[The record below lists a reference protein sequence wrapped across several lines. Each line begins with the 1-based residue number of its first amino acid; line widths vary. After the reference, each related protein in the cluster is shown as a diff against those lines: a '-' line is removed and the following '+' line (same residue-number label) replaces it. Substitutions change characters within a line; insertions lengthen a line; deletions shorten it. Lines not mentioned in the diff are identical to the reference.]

1 MKNLRPRKVNEFFW
15 DCKLIS
21 EWTGIHSN
29 ARVTLYHSFLNTLLN
44 LLVRSFILL
53 RLFWLWASQVKLV
66 VRNSPVNAEDTRE
79 AGSIPESGRSP
90 GGGHGNPLQY
100 SCQENP
106 VDRGVWRSQRV
117 GHNWSNLGRTHRGM
131 HMLVRVTISFNI
143 PKPSLQNH

>member
-1 MKNLRPRKVNEFFW
+1 M
-15 DCKLIS
+15 
-21 EWTGIHSN
+21 
-29 ARVTLYHSFLNTLLN
+29 
-44 LLVRSFILL
+44 RSFILL

-66 VRNSPVNAEDTRE
+66 VRKSPANAEDTRE

-106 VDRGVWRSQRV
+106 GDRGVGQSQRV

-131 HMLVRVTISFNI
+131 HMLVRVTSHLMFPNQVYRITNVPGWMRVLTALRVAILHKVYSCPTSICYTFWFENQ
-143 PKPSLQNH
+143 KWR

>member
-1 MKNLRPRKVNEFFW
+1 MKNLSPRKVNEFFW

-29 ARVTLYHSFLNTLLN
+29 VRVTLYHSFLNTLLN

-79 AGSIPESGRSP
+79 AGSIPESGRFPWRRSWQPAPIFLP
-90 GGGHGNPLQY
+90 GE
-100 SCQENP
+100 S
-106 VDRGVWRSQRV
+106 RGQRSLEVTKSQTQLKQLRTQTQR
-117 GHNWSNLGRTHRGM
+117 HAHAR
-131 HMLVRVTISFNI
+131 
-143 PKPSLQNH
+143 